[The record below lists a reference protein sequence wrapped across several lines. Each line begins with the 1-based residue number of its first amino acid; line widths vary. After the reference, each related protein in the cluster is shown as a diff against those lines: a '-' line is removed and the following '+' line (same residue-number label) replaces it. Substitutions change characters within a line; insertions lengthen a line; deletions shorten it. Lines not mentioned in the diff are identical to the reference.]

1 MSEHAGGP
9 DNASGKELRAVF
21 DSMEFGIA
29 VFNADARLNTVNQ
42 AFESLLEFAKI
53 DLTPGL
59 SLREFYR
66 QLALS
71 GAFGY
76 GLVDDIVDA
85 HMRDTG
91 QETAEEILTA
101 SDGRLLQI
109 RRYPLPDGDIC
120 ATLRDVTAERDTQE
134 QLRQASK
141 LDALGRLTGGVAHDF
156 NNVLTVI
163 VGNLELLRDSLTA
176 EPDKRLIDTSMSA
189 AESGA
194 RLTHRLLAFARKQPL
209 SPAVCCPGV
218 VLRELVPML
227 RSLLGEQ
234 IQVELVCDAGV
245 WPIEVDRNQ
254 LDNVLINIATNA
266 RDAMPDGGKLTIEAL
281 NARVDDH
288 YAEAAEIDR
297 GQYVCIACSDTG
309 KGMEKSVVEKVF
321 EPFFTT
327 KDVAAGTGLGLAM
340 AHGFVK
346 QSEGHIKIYSEPENG
361 TVVKIYLPRSNA
373 EIDDAP
379 RPLSGGAGDSK
390 QGKTIFV
397 VEDDDQIRQTVQ
409 MQLES
414 EGFNV
419 LTAPDAE
426 SALRR
431 LEFSAVDL
439 LLTDV
444 VLPGSMNGK
453 VLADKVA
460 EVRPLLPIIF
470 MSGYTENAIIHHG
483 RLDRGVQ
490 LLQKPFRKTDLLR
503 EIASAL
509 AT

>member
-1 MSEHAGGP
+1 MTDRADGQQHQGEH
-9 DNASGKELRAVF
+9 DLRGVF
-21 DSMEFGIA
+21 DSMDFGIA
-29 VFNADARLNTVNQ
+29 VFDTQTRLSTFNQ
-42 AFESLLEFAKI
+42 TFEDLLEFAKI
-53 DLTPGL
+53 DLKVGL
-59 SLREFYR
+59 PLRDFYR
-66 QLALS
+66 SLAQS

-76 GLVDDIVDA
+76 GLVEDIVDA

-91 QETAEEILTA
+91 TGTAEEILTA
-101 SDGRLLQI
+101 SGGRLLQI
-109 RRYPLPDGDIC
+109 RRYPLPNGDIC
-120 ATLRDVTAERDTQE
+120 ATLRDVTVERDTQE
-134 QLRQASK
+134 RLRQATK

-163 VGNLELLRDSLTA
+163 VGNLELLKDSVTS
-176 EPDKRLIDTSMSA
+176 EPEQRLIDTSMSA

-209 SPAVCCPGV
+209 SPEVVCPGV
-218 VLRELVPML
+218 VLRDLVPML

-254 LDNVLINIATNA
+254 LDNVIINIATNA
-266 RDAMPDGGKLTIEAL
+266 RDAMPNGGKLTIEAL

-288 YAEAAEIDR
+288 YAEVAEIDR

-309 KGMEKSVVEKVF
+309 KGMAKSIVEKAF

-346 QSEGHIKIYSEPENG
+346 QSEGHIKIYSEPDNG

-373 EIDDAP
+373 VVETTT
-379 RPLSGGAGDSK
+379 RGLVSSSNAGSNN
-390 QGKTIFV
+390 KTILV

-409 MQLES
+409 LQLES
-414 EGFNV
+414 EGFGV
-419 LTAPDAE
+419 ITAPDADT
-426 SALRR
+426 ALRQ
-431 LEFSAVDL
+431 LEISEVDL

-453 VLADKVA
+453 VLADTVA
-460 EVRPLLPIIF
+460 LAQPALPIIF

-483 RLDRGVQ
+483 RLDHGVT
-490 LLQKPFRKTDLLR
+490 LLQKPFRKADLLR
-503 EIASAL
+503 EINGAL